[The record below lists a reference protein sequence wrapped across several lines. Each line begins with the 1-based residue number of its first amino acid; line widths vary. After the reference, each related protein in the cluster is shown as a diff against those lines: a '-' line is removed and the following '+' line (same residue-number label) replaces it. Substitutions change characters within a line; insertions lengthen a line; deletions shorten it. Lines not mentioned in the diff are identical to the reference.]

1 MLPAGTCGRAPRSAG
16 YSGRP
21 TRCTQERLE
30 YAPGRV
36 GKLFPQSARVVPPQ
50 GARAAILD
58 LPPKIGIESDA
69 ATDLKKGGLE
79 VSVVEE
85 RWNVNARGIKLLAVI
100 GGSAAVSAAALGVA
114 IVQGSGDSSAI
125 AGSDMTTGVTVT
137 ATLPASAVSIPQ
149 AVPGIKGPAPLPPEE
164 QGLPGG

>member
-1 MLPAGTCGRAPRSAG
+1 VSA
-16 YSGRP
+16 
-21 TRCTQERLE
+21 
-30 YAPGRV
+30 
-36 GKLFPQSARVVPPQ
+36 
-50 GARAAILD
+50 
-58 LPPKIGIESDA
+58 
-69 ATDLKKGGLE
+69 
-79 VSVVEE
+79 VEE

-149 AVPGIKGPAPLPPEE
+149 AVPPIKGPAPLPPEE

>member
-1 MLPAGTCGRAPRSAG
+1 VSA
-16 YSGRP
+16 
-21 TRCTQERLE
+21 
-30 YAPGRV
+30 
-36 GKLFPQSARVVPPQ
+36 
-50 GARAAILD
+50 
-58 LPPKIGIESDA
+58 
-69 ATDLKKGGLE
+69 
-79 VSVVEE
+79 VEE

-100 GGSAAVSAAALGVA
+100 GGSASVSAAALGVA

-164 QGLPGG
+164 QGLPGS